1 MTRAK
6 WQNHVYVADDLP
18 FDFDAEQA
26 HWHMSGENKPDYNE
40 VLEGIVLRD
49 AGQRSAIDQHKELL
63 NKADSD
69 QERRNLYSSA
79 ADLLHT
85 QYRREVIEP
94 TVIRALGQLPETMTD
109 GLDTNQAVE
118 RISTAIQRL
127 HQAGVNGLRELDAAT
142 EGLYGAEDVG
152 AVIAYRLDLQRPEE
166 TPNLVELPPRHDGD
180 DGELYDWAAAARV
193 DLTEAKPRQLR
204 PVEPPLPESGEVRG
218 ADLRFADLR
227 GADLNRLKFVDCD
240 FSGAVFDDAEIHRTM
255 FKDCTMTS
263 TSWRNTEIGVGDS
276 AFAVTQMLGCDLTG
290 ADFTK
295 SKAHN
300 LRLVNSTADK
310 TSFALAELSNVHL
323 DRTVLTNTDF
333 EGTDIRSVSVIDS
346 TMDATVPEELNAS
359 ATAIEEESAKRA
371 EATRRARYA
380 GGENLWPQE
389 EVSATVNEAE
399 GKAPEL

>member
-1 MTRAK
+1 
-6 WQNHVYVADDLP
+6 
-18 FDFDAEQA
+18 
-26 HWHMSGENKPDYNE
+26 
-40 VLEGIVLRD
+40 
-49 AGQRSAIDQHKELL
+49 
-63 NKADSD
+63 
-69 QERRNLYSSA
+69 
-79 ADLLHT
+79 
-85 QYRREVIEP
+85 
-94 TVIRALGQLPETMTD
+94 
-109 GLDTNQAVE
+109 
-118 RISTAIQRL
+118 
-127 HQAGVNGLRELDAAT
+127 
-142 EGLYGAEDVG
+142 
-152 AVIAYRLDLQRPEE
+152 
-166 TPNLVELPPRHDGD
+166 
-180 DGELYDWAAAARV
+180 
-193 DLTEAKPRQLR
+193 
-204 PVEPPLPESGEVRG
+204 
-218 ADLRFADLR
+218 
-227 GADLNRLKFVDCD
+227 VDCD

-333 EGTDIRSVSVIDS
+333 EGTDIHSVSVIDS
-346 TMDATVPEELNAS
+346 TMDATVPEEMTVS
-359 ATAIEEESAKRA
+359 ATEIEAESAKRA
-371 EATRRARYA
+371 EANRRARYA